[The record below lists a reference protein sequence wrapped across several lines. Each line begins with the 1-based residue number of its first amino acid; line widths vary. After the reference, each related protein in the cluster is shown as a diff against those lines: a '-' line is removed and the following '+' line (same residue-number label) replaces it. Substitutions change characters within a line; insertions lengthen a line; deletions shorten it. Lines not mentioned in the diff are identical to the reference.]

1 MSWLLGQTAALLTVM
16 FFIGAALGCVL
27 RRTLSAPQT
36 EAVLP
41 GTGALAEVTARA
53 TTPAVAV
60 ARKVEPL
67 PEVARAPVTPP
78 ASKNKFEDALTR
90 GAATPAPVRAAPIAS
105 PVVVPVAEPP
115 RAASIPTPAVNQT
128 AVTPPLIQPRPAIA
142 PGAEPVSIPPPPV
155 MPAPVIT
162 APVITAPVIAAPV
175 ITAPVIATPV
185 APVAPVVIPAAPI
198 VTPVAPVVQAI
209 AAALAP
215 AAQDRAIP
223 TSASVGAAAAVAA
236 AAAASVKAITEVVA
250 PVAVAPVAVAPVAV
264 APVAV
269 APVAVPAPTAVIPTA
284 IPAAVAYTGPAIGA
298 AAAAAAALGQTVVR
312 TDATVPTGKT
322 QGADD
327 LRRIQGIDGGIA
339 ERLNGIGIT
348 RFAEIA
354 KWQQADV
361 QRAGET
367 LGVRGRVERENW
379 VEQAQI
385 LASGG
390 DTSYSRRLAAGE
402 VATTVVPAVT
412 QVLSNKVLAAPAI
425 QSVALAEAPT
435 LVGKLGVEAATAAT
449 AAAGTA
455 AAAAAAMLAAA
466 AKSGADTARAAAV
479 VTAVVPAAQPI
490 AAAVPV
496 IEKAVEKVAAAIV
509 PTAAVLPR
517 VEDLAAF
524 AKPAE
529 VKPAEVKPADTVA
542 ITDVLPSATP
552 VLPAVQPMRD
562 NLQRLSGVSG
572 ELEKTLNGQ
581 GVTRYSHLASW
592 GKGDVERF
600 DKLLGS
606 DGRIARENW
615 IEQAQMLGRGGDTA
629 YSRDFDRRAIEAVRG
644 PSDVAD
650 AAAARPSRLSDAIR
664 GNTGGQPAASPARA
678 DMGALRSVK
687 SDAYRP
693 TAVDAATSAAA
704 ASAAASGSARV
715 VRSAEVD
722 DLKRIRG
729 VGVLIE
735 RKLNSVGIVNYAQI
749 GQWTNT
755 DINKISQMLDF
766 KGRIERENWVEQAR
780 ILASGGKTEFSQRVD
795 RGEVETSKSKE

>member
-1 MSWLLGQTAALLTVM
+1 MPATV
-16 FFIGAALGCVL
+16 
-27 RRTLSAPQT
+27 
-36 EAVLP
+36 
-41 GTGALAEVTARA
+41 
-53 TTPAVAV
+53 
-60 ARKVEPL
+60 
-67 PEVARAPVTPP
+67 APVT
-78 ASKNKFEDALTR
+78 
-90 GAATPAPVRAAPIAS
+90 
-105 PVVVPVAEPP
+105 
-115 RAASIPTPAVNQT
+115 
-128 AVTPPLIQPRPAIA
+128 
-142 PGAEPVSIPPPPV
+142 
-155 MPAPVIT
+155 
-162 APVITAPVIAAPV
+162 
-175 ITAPVIATPV
+175 
-185 APVAPVVIPAAPI
+185 VAPVV
-198 VTPVAPVVQAI
+198 VT
-209 AAALAP
+209 AP
-215 AAQDRAIP
+215 AA
-223 TSASVGAAAAVAA
+223 V
-236 AAAASVKAITEVVA
+236 
-250 PVAVAPVAVAPVAV
+250 
-264 APVAV
+264 
-269 APVAVPAPTAVIPTA
+269 

-312 TDATVPTGKT
+312 TGATASTGT
-322 QGADD
+322 SHGADD

-339 ERLNGIGIT
+339 ERLNDIGIT

-390 DTSYSRRLAAGE
+390 DTSYSRRLATGE
-402 VATTVVPAVT
+402 VATAVVPAVT
-412 QVLSNKVLAAPAI
+412 EVLSNKVLATPAV
-425 QSVALAEAPT
+425 QSVALAEAPA
-435 LVGKLGVEAATAAT
+435 LVGNLGVEAATAAA
-449 AAAGTA
+449 AAAGA
-455 AAAAAAMLAAA
+455 AGAALAAA
-466 AKSGADTARAAAV
+466 AKSGADIARAAAA
-479 VTAVVPAAQPI
+479 VTPVVPAAQPI

-496 IEKAVEKVAAAIV
+496 IEKAAEKVAALIV
-509 PTAAVLPR
+509 TPIETIAAALPR

-524 AKPAE
+524 AKSAEVKPTE
-529 VKPAEVKPADTVA
+529 VKPAEVKPETLAKSVLADAVVTA
-542 ITDVLPSATP
+542 DVLPSATP
-552 VLPAVQPMRD
+552 VRPAAQQMRD

-644 PSDVAD
+644 PSEAAD
-650 AAAARPSRLSDAIR
+650 AGAARPSRLSDAIR
-664 GNTGGQPAASPARA
+664 GNTASQPAASPARA